1 MSTTCL
7 KKTPDFKDH
16 IYLVFYLFFRTI
28 FLENFNFYFMKTANI
43 SVHEDIAVY
52 IKYCTVFLKI
62 DYTLRCLD

>member
-1 MSTTCL
+1 
-7 KKTPDFKDH
+7 
-16 IYLVFYLFFRTI
+16 
-28 FLENFNFYFMKTANI
+28 MKTANI